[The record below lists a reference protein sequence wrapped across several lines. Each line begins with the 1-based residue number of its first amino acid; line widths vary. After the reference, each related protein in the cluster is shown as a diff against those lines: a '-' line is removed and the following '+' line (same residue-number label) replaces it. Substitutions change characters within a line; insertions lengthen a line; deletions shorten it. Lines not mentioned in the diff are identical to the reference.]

1 MGGGRRG
8 DVRPFDHTR
17 QVIVRIGSADAAR
30 HGAALREG
38 VAHAVAHHAVAVL
51 SVGFRQPLTQYA
63 EAVAAVE
70 VVGVDDGER
79 FADDRLAHQHGV
91 VRTPWLGASFGADE
105 ALGQVVD
112 RLEDHLDGD
121 VVFVFGEDLRAKI
134 RFEILADD
142 EDHLAEAAA
151 DGVEDRVIH
160 DRLAVG
166 AETVQLFETA
176 VARAHA
182 CGQYEKCRFHKSI
195 SGFRVYP
202 NSFM

>member
-1 MGGGRRG
+1 M
-8 DVRPFDHTR
+8 TAN
-17 QVIVRIGSADAAR
+17 GSR
-30 HGAALREG
+30 M
-38 VAHAVAHHAVAVL
+38 
-51 SVGFRQPLTQYA
+51 
-63 EAVAAVE
+63 
-70 VVGVDDGER
+70 
-79 FADDRLAHQHGV
+79 
-91 VRTPWLGASFGADE
+91 TPWLGAPFGADE

-142 EDHLAEAAA
+142 EDHLAKAAA